1 MYKRTNLVIN
11 ALKQINK
18 TEEENK
24 NVKKTRKPLEKF
36 KL

>member
-11 ALKQINK
+11 TLKQINK
-18 TEEENK
+18 TEENE

-36 KL
+36 ML